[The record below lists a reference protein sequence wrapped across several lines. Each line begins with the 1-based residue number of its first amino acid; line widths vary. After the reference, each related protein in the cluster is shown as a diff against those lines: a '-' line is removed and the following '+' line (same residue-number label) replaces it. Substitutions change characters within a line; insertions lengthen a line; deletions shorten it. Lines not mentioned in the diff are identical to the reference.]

1 MPLTLEHAEAIIAG
15 AKAKAVELDRACSIA
30 VVDDGG
36 YLVAFARLNGGRWVN
51 VDIAIAKA
59 VGAAAFRRDA
69 RDLYGMIEHNPSFFQ
84 QMLNTTRGR
93 IIIDVGSV
101 VITDGDGQVIGAV
114 AASGASA
121 EEDEVIVKAGLDAA
135 AGLA

>member
-1 MPLTLEHAEAIIAG
+1 MPLTLEHAQAIITG
-15 AKAKAVELDRACSIA
+15 AKAKAEELGRSCSIA
-30 VVDDGG
+30 IVDDGG

-59 VGAAAFRRDA
+59 TGAAAFRTDA
-69 RDLYGMIEHNPSFFQ
+69 SNLYGMIEHNPTFFQ

-93 IIIDVGSV
+93 VIIDIGSLVIRDSAGNV
-101 VITDGDGQVIGAV
+101 VGAV

-135 AGLA
+135 GAL